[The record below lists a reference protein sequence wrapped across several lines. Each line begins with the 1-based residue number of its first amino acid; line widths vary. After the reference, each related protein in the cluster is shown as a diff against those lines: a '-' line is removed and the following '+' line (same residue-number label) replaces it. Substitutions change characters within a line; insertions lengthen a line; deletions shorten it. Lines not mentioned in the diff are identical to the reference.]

1 MVTIVSIQQYSFNL
15 LDQAVDLLTKGWNT
29 TKVEMAKELEAPFM
43 KLIRL
48 PLMKNYIVN
57 DDKYSENVSIN
68 LMKYIHDNYNVIS
81 CIVYIQGQLCIR
93 ISCFPYNDLND
104 YIALK
109 NAILDIN
116 KN

>member
-57 DDKYSENVSIN
+57 DDKYSENG
-68 LMKYIHDNYNVIS
+68 IHIS
-81 CIVYIQGQLCIR
+81 FLNKIY
-93 ISCFPYNDLND
+93 PNDLLETMNSMEKFQLYKLIVNISKFYD
-104 YIALK
+104 FENIQNK
-109 NAILDIN
+109 IL
-116 KN
+116 